1 MKKIILILTILICL
15 TIGNTAADSLDSLDS
30 LNDMFIEQGFMIPDG
45 TLPSINFELNTI
57 DGDPE
62 QLTDYL
68 GKVVFLNFWATWC
81 GPCRIEMPSMQSL
94 YDEFQDDGLEIVA
107 VNLGERQKTVESFLE
122 DNNLTFPV
130 LLDVTNRVGGI
141 YGARS
146 IPTTYIID
154 RDGNILSMTVGA
166 REWYTE
172 EIKTLFS
179 EILAK

>member
-1 MKKIILILTILICL
+1 MKKLLLILTILICL
-15 TIGNTAADSLDSLDS
+15 TIGNTVADSLDS
-30 LNDMFIEQGFMIPDG
+30 LNDTFIEQGFMISDG
-45 TLPSINFELNTI
+45 TQPSINFELDNI

-94 YDEFQDDGLEIVA
+94 YDEFRDDGLEIVA
-107 VNLGERQKTVESFLE
+107 VNLGERQRTVENFLE

-130 LLDVTNRVGGI
+130 LLDVTDRVGGI

-172 EIKTLFS
+172 EIKALFS